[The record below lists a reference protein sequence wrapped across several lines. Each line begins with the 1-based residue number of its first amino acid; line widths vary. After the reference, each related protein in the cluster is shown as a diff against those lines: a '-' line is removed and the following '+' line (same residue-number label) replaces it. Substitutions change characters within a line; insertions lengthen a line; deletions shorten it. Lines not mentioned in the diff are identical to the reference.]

1 MCFIILNFIIFI
13 VVIVG
18 MIVYENKKTSKLKQ
32 EIDLVLEKIFI
43 NKK

>member
-1 MCFIILNFIIFI
+1 MCFIILSFMVFI
-13 VVIVG
+13 VGVVG
-18 MIVYENKKTSKLKQ
+18 MIVYENKKISKLKQ

>member
-1 MCFIILNFIIFI
+1 MVFI
-13 VVIVG
+13 VGVVG
-18 MIVYENKKTSKLKQ
+18 MIVYENKKISQLKQ